1 MAKHKILIV
10 DDEESLCEILQFN
23 LEVEGYEADVA
34 YSAEQ
39 ALEMHPE
46 RYSLILLDVM
56 MGEMSG
62 FKMARILKSNPETAR
77 VPVIFCT
84 ARDTE
89 DDTVAGLNLGAD
101 DYIAKPFSIREVLAR
116 VRSVLRR
123 TASPQTESE
132 VIGYEGLEM
141 DLRRKSC
148 TVDGEEVYASDIAGN
163 PGEWFATSPDWK
175 VEGGKLVQPN
185 PSATSSI
192 LLQGRQFDARKAALV
207 SVEFDATKLGGKEG
221 FVLHFGNRNSD
232 NTADCYQMTLGSF
245 GNAWTIF
252 QSVSNHNAFVLN
264 TERPTQ
270 PIETGRTY
278 HVKLVIRNQETFE
291 CWIDGVKALVYDNS
305 YVQRQYALAGLDRKN
320 GEVIVKVIN
329 AEDVPMPVKFDFR
342 NAEFEPLGKRICL
355 WADSKFDEN
364 TFEERNRIV
373 PVEEVFNHVSPQ
385 MEVTFRPQSMTV
397 LRLKLKNTHR
407 Q

>member
-1 MAKHKILIV
+1 
-10 DDEESLCEILQFN
+10 
-23 LEVEGYEADVA
+23 
-34 YSAEQ
+34 
-39 ALEMHPE
+39 
-46 RYSLILLDVM
+46 
-56 MGEMSG
+56 
-62 FKMARILKSNPETAR
+62 
-77 VPVIFCT
+77 
-84 ARDTE
+84 
-89 DDTVAGLNLGAD
+89 
-101 DYIAKPFSIREVLAR
+101 
-116 VRSVLRR
+116 
-123 TASPQTESE
+123 
-132 VIGYEGLEM
+132 
-141 DLRRKSC
+141 
-148 TVDGEEVYASDIAGN
+148 
-163 PGEWFATSPDWK
+163 
-175 VEGGKLVQPN
+175 
-185 PSATSSI
+185 
-192 LLQGRQFDARKAALV
+192 
-207 SVEFDATKLGGKEG
+207 
-221 FVLHFGNRNSD
+221 
-232 NTADCYQMTLGSF
+232 MTLGSF

-278 HVKLVIRNQETFE
+278 HVKLVIRNRDTFE